1 MEQFAYKVKNNVELE
16 NKPRV
21 YFTCH
26 PADFA
31 RSFEKI
37 SEDILKTHDCIIYYT
52 PDMTAA
58 IPEEDKQTTLERMN
72 LFVIPVTFRL
82 LREPNRAMDEYFP
95 WAQEKKIPVLP
106 IVMEPGLDEFYSQA
120 DKFGALQYLDAY
132 AHDATAIRYEEKLE
146 KYLQSVL
153 VDEETAQR
161 IRAAFDAYIFLSYR
175 KKDRTHANELMRM
188 IHRNPLCRDIAI
200 WYDEFLTP
208 GREFTEDI
216 QKALEKSELFALL
229 VTQNLLE
236 PGNYVQRVEYPE
248 AVRAGKEILPVD
260 MEQIGD
266 ERLQAAFGNVPVS
279 VDGGQEDEFQTRL
292 LETVRRLG
300 LSKDTRDPAHNYLIG
315 LAYLNGID
323 VEADRARAVELIESA
338 AEAELPEAMEKLADM
353 YRDAV
358 GVERD
363 YREAVKWAK
372 RMAQWCATHYGE
384 HPATFQALHNLA
396 DVYEK
401 AGDYEQGAQW
411 NEKVYELRCKL
422 LGEDHPD
429 TLASLN
435 DLAVACTQLGQW
447 RKAAEL
453 LERAY
458 SIGCKVWGPS
468 HPDTLAVLNN
478 LASLYGQQGDSQK
491 EVQLHEKV
499 YELRCEVLG
508 EEHPD
513 TIASLNNLAVAYGKV
528 GDHQKAEQ
536 LGTRAYALF
545 CRTQGE
551 EHPDALA
558 ALSNLAATCG
568 QLGDGSR
575 ELALAEKAYV
585 LRCRVLGEEHPDTVD
600 SLSNLAA
607 AYGRAE
613 DWEKAAETQERAL
626 SLCNA
631 LRGPIH
637 PNALVQL
644 ANLAVACR
652 HLASGERKLAL
663 LETLYLYHSAAFGPE
678 HLKTL
683 AALGELSVFCL
694 NAGELEKAEVYGERM
709 YSLCGKVQG
718 PAAENTL
725 AALNNLA
732 VVYGKQEK
740 WEKALETWEKLYALR
755 CRTLGEDHPE
765 TAETL
770 DRLAAARERV
780 QTHGGP
786 APTSGQKSKAA
797 ASDPEET
804 LLESIAALYEQMKGG
819 K

>member
-1 MEQFAYKVKNNVELE
+1 MEQFAYKVKNNVEPE
-16 NKPRV
+16 SKPRV

-58 IPEEDKQTTLERMN
+58 IPEEDRQTTLERMN
-72 LFVIPVTFRL
+72 LFVMPVTFRL
-82 LREPNRAMDEYFP
+82 LREPNRAMDEDFP

-106 IVMEPGLDEFYSQA
+106 IVMEPGLDEFYSQP

-132 AHDATAIRYEEKLE
+132 ARDATAIRYEEKLE

-208 GREFTEDI
+208 GREFTEGI
-216 QKALEKSELFALL
+216 QQALEKSELFALL

-236 PGNYVQRVEYPE
+236 PGNYVQRIEYPE
-248 AVRAGKEILPVD
+248 ALRAGKEILPVD

-266 ERLQAAFGNVPVS
+266 RRLRAAFGDVPVS
-279 VDGGQEDEFQTRL
+279 VNGGQEEEFQTRL

-300 LSKDTRDPAHNYLIG
+300 LSKDVHDPAHNFLIG

-323 VEADRARAVELIESA
+323 VEADRARAVELITAA
-338 AEAELPEAMEKLADM
+338 AEAELPEAMDKLYNM

-384 HPATFQALHNLA
+384 HPATLQALHNLA

-401 AGDYEQGAQW
+401 AGDYEQSAQW
-411 NEKVYELRCKL
+411 NEKVYQLRCRL
-422 LGEDHPD
+422 LGEEHPD

-435 DLAVACTQLGQW
+435 DLAVACSQAGQW
-447 RKAAEL
+447 RKTAEL

-458 SIGCKVWGPS
+458 SIGCKVWGAAY
-468 HPDTLAVLNN
+468 PDTLAVLNN
-478 LASLYGQQGDSQK
+478 LASVYGQQGDRQK

-499 YELRCEVLG
+499 YTLRCETMG

-513 TIASLNNLAVAYGKV
+513 TIVSLNNLAVAYGKV
-528 GDHQKAEQ
+528 GEHQKAEQ
-536 LGTRAYALF
+536 LGARAYELF

-551 EHPDALA
+551 EHP
-558 ALSNLAATCG
+558 
-568 QLGDGSR
+568 
-575 ELALAEKAYV
+575 E
-585 LRCRVLGEEHPDTVD
+585 
-600 SLSNLAA
+600 
-607 AYGRAE
+607 
-613 DWEKAAETQERAL
+613 
-626 SLCNA
+626 
-631 LRGPIH
+631 
-637 PNALVQL
+637 
-644 ANLAVACR
+644 
-652 HLASGERKLAL
+652 
-663 LETLYLYHSAAFGPE
+663 
-678 HLKTL
+678 TL
-683 AALGELSVFCL
+683 AALGELAVLCL
-694 NAGELEKAEVYGERM
+694 NAGELEKAEAYGERM
-709 YSLCGKVQG
+709 YSLCSKVQG

-725 AALNNLA
+725 VALNNLA

-740 WEKALETWEKLYALR
+740 WEKALETWEKLYSLR
-755 CRTLGEDHPE
+755 CRTLGKDHPE
-765 TAETL
+765 AAETL
-770 DRLAAARERV
+770 GRLAAARERV
-780 QTHGGP
+780 QEHGGP
-786 APTSGQKSKAA
+786 APTSGQKSKPAA
-797 ASDPEET
+797 IDPEAG
-804 LLESIAALYEQMKGG
+804 LLESIAALYEQMKGE